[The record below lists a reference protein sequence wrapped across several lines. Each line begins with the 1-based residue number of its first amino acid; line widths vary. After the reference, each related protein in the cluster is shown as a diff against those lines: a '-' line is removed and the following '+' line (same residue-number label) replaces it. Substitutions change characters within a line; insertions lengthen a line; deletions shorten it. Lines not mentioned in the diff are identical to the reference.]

1 MHCAPIAA
9 CQPAPIPDKHVMN
22 TNAPRKVIYDT
33 DPGVD
38 DAMALYFALAHP
50 GIDVLG
56 ITTTFGNVSVE
67 QAATNALYLTA
78 IANRQVPV
86 TKGVKSPW
94 VKPGEAPPDFIHG
107 ADGLGNL
114 PSRATTSNQLD
125 PRSSAQF
132 IVDMARAQPGDIT
145 LVAVGPLG
153 NLSLAL
159 KLEPALPK
167 LLREVI
173 IMGGTVLEPGNVSP
187 VAEANIWNDPHA
199 ADHVFAAGWKL
210 TMVGLD
216 VTHRVVTETALF
228 QKIAGHHRHVAT
240 DTLHH
245 AVAFYS
251 TFYSGL
257 HKHLALRPG
266 CFAHDLLAFIYL
278 VQPELFTLESGS
290 IRVVTEGIA
299 QGQTMLNR
307 RAYIDYPQ
315 AGWGRHLPLTDVC
328 MQVNAPGC
336 LALFEE
342 TLLSDWLKA

>member
-1 MHCAPIAA
+1 
-9 CQPAPIPDKHVMN
+9 MN
-22 TNAPRKVIYDT
+22 ALTPRKVIYDT

-38 DAMALYFALAHP
+38 DAIALYFALAHP
-50 GIDVLG
+50 GIDVVG
-56 ITTTFGNVSVE
+56 ITTTFGNVSVD

-78 IANRQVPV
+78 IVNRNVPV
-86 TKGVKSPW
+86 TRGVKMPW

-114 PSRATTSNQLD
+114 SSRVPTTNQLD
-125 PRSSAQF
+125 PRASAQF
-132 IVDMARAQPGDIT
+132 IVDMAHAQPGEIT

-159 KLEPALPK
+159 KLEPELPS

-173 IMGGTVLEPGNVSP
+173 IMGGTVDEPGNVSP

-199 ADHVFAAGWKL
+199 ADLVFTTPWKL

-216 VTHRVVTETALF
+216 VTHRVVAELATF
-228 QKIAGHHRHVAT
+228 KKIADHHRHVAT

-257 HKHLALRPG
+257 HKHMALRPG

-278 VQPELFTLESGS
+278 AQPQLFGMERGG

-299 QGQTMLNR
+299 QGQTILNR

-315 AGWGRHLPLTDVC
+315 SGWGRHLPLIDVC
-328 MQVNAPGC
+328 MTVDAPAC

-342 TLLSDWLKA
+342 TLLSDWLTP